1 MTAPPRSDLSIPRQ
15 ELLWAANRD
24 LCVAAKGQQIP
35 VSRDD
40 DVSPAFH
47 RALEHAIVLGVRG
60 DDRQPGLGLDDLGD
74 LPELRVDL
82 IGGGLGVAELR
93 SGEDADAARGGW
105 PGRGRGGARPSGQ
118 SRGRRAAGPR
128 RRWQRR
134 GRSCRGQAACPSGD
148 QCGLRARRPAATAAA
163 TSPSFRPSRFAWRR
177 PNLKIAFHR
186 SLRSM
191 YSRLASRTSSERVR
205 DSLRAVRSILS
216 RSGLGRAMFTV
227 TVFTASSCRGR
238 SVYTRF
244 VYESTAALPAMLAAL
259 EQIRG

>member
-1 MTAPPRSDLSIPRQ
+1 MARGSSIRVRREAAPPRSDLSIPRQ

-93 SGEDADAARGGW
+93 SGEDAMQLVAD
-105 PGRGRGGARPSGQ
+105 GRGEDEAVRARQDSLEDVA
-118 SRGRRAAGPR
+118 RRAPEDD
-128 RRWQRR
+128 
-134 GRSCRGQAACPSGD
+134 GRD
-148 QCGLRARRPAATAAA
+148 EDA
-163 TSPSFRPSRFAWRR
+163 TSPSFRSSRFAWRR

-186 SLRSM
+186 SLRAM

-227 TVFTASSCRGR
+227 TVFTASSCRVR

-244 VYESTAALPAMLAAL
+244 VYGINRRAAPLAAGTTS
-259 EQIRG
+259 RCNGG